1 MMTAVTLL
9 LVGGCTQLPTVSAG
23 DVRRLEGEGV
33 AIVEQHKTTNP
44 TGDWLDTYV
53 LLEVF
58 GPGQP
63 MEVLEKVLRDNG
75 WQIVK
80 VGSDPAS
87 LSAYLP
93 DSDLV
98 LVDFGG
104 FLERNSPSS
113 TAEKFEQAH
122 ARLGGQ
128 LFVAILL
135 PH

>member
-1 MMTAVTLL
+1 
-9 LVGGCTQLPTVSAG
+9 
-23 DVRRLEGEGV
+23 
-33 AIVEQHKTTNP
+33 
-44 TGDWLDTYV
+44 
-53 LLEVF
+53 
-58 GPGQP
+58 
-63 MEVLEKVLRDNG
+63 LRDNG